1 MSMRMN
7 NFKRHNPEHKAFGDG
22 VQYFADDKGRDF
34 YESHDLFTKKYVVL
48 FDEFGM
54 VRFLVKSVD
63 ISMTYPLGLSISDLN
78 SIPKDFDI
86 MKGPWLF
93 DGKKVT
99 KVDFDLSVP
108 TAKRK
113 KALMGSL
120 SSQITPLADAVG
132 LGEATE
138 EEIEKYNTLLK
149 LRIKLNRISD
159 DIPAGDVDWSEFTA
173 A

>member
-1 MSMRMN
+1 MRMN
-7 NFKRHNPEHKAFGDG
+7 NFKHYNPEAKAFGEG
-22 VQYFADDKGRDF
+22 VQYFCDDKGRDF
-34 YESHDLFTKKYVVL
+34 YESFDLFTKKYVVL

-63 ISMTYPLGLSISDLN
+63 ISMTYPPGLSISDLN

-86 MKGPWLF
+86 MKGPWMF
-93 DGKKVT
+93 DGKKIT
-99 KVDFDLSVP
+99 KVDFDLAIG

-113 KALMGSL
+113 KAIMGSL
-120 SSQITPLADAVG
+120 SSQITPLADAVE

-138 EEIEKYNTLLK
+138 EEIEKYNALLK

-159 DIPAGDVDWSEFTA
+159 DAPAGEIDWSEFTA

>member
-1 MSMRMN
+1 MRMN
-7 NFKRHNPEHKAFGDG
+7 NFKHYNPKAKAFGDG
-22 VQYFADDKGRDF
+22 VQYFSDDKGRDF
-34 YESHDLFTKKYVVL
+34 YESLGLFTKKYAVL

-86 MKGPWLF
+86 MKGPWMF
-93 DGKKVT
+93 DGKKIT
-99 KVDFDLSVP
+99 KVDFDLAIG

-113 KALMGSL
+113 KAIMGSL

-138 EEIEKYNTLLK
+138 EEIEKYNALLK
-149 LRIKLNRISD
+149 LRVKLNRISD
-159 DIPAGDVDWSEFTA
+159 DTPASEIDWSEFTA